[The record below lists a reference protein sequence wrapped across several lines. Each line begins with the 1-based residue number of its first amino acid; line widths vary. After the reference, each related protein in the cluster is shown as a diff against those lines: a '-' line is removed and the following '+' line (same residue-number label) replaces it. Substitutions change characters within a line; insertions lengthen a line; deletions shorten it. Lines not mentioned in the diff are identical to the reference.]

1 MITPARLKECLD
13 YYPLTGSFTWIKS
26 TAYCIKPGM
35 PADSPT
41 CNGYIGI
48 KLDGKNYLAHRLAW
62 LYMFGEFP
70 PGHLD
75 HINCVR
81 TDNRIANLRPATHT
95 QNMHNQNLRK
105 TNKSGHKGVSWC
117 NKTKKWHSQCMFERK
132 KYHLGKFENIEDAIQ
147 AVESFRNARHGEFAN
162 HGQTASKE

>member
-1 MITPARLKECLD
+1 MVTSGLSSTGRITWRTDWPGFTCLA
-13 YYPLTGSFTWIKS
+13 I
-26 TAYCIKPGM
+26 
-35 PADSPT
+35 
-41 CNGYIGI
+41 
-48 KLDGKNYLAHRLAW
+48 
-62 LYMFGEFP
+62 P